1 MIFGIGTDILEID
14 RIRDSINGLDKLAN
28 RICTEFELT
37 EYNKV
42 NPDNKAVYLA
52 KKWASKEAISKALG
66 TGIGNGT
73 KWKDFEISHDILG
86 KPIIIFI
93 NESFNQ
99 YYGHISISDER
110 DIIVVYTLI
119 ETK

>member
-1 MIFGIGTDILEID
+1 MIIGIGTDIIYIS
-14 RIRDSINGLDKLAN
+14 RFRDMDNIKLDKLAE
-28 RICTEFELT
+28 RICTDNELS
-37 EYNKV
+37 EYQINHDK
-42 NPDNKAVYLA
+42 PLYIA
-52 KKWASKEAISKALG
+52 KKWASKEAIAKALG

-73 KWKDFEISHDILG
+73 KWKDFEISHNILG

-93 NESFNQ
+93 NESLNN

>member
-1 MIFGIGTDILEID
+1 MIIGIGTDIIHIS
-14 RIRDSINGLDKLAN
+14 RFRDMDNIKLDKLSE
-28 RICTEFELT
+28 RICTDNELS
-37 EYNKV
+37 EYQINHDK
-42 NPDNKAVYLA
+42 PLYIA

-73 KWKDFEISHDILG
+73 KWKDFEISHNILG

-93 NESFNQ
+93 NESFNN
-99 YYGHISISDER
+99 YYGHISISDEK
-110 DIIVVYTLI
+110 DIIIVYTLI

>member
-1 MIFGIGTDILEID
+1 MIIGIGTDIIYIS
-14 RIRDSINGLDKLAN
+14 RFRDMDNIKLDKLSE
-28 RICTEFELT
+28 RICTDNELS
-37 EYNKV
+37 EYQINHDK
-42 NPDNKAVYLA
+42 PLYIA

-93 NESFNQ
+93 NESFND
-99 YYGHISISDER
+99 YYGHISISDEK
-110 DIIVVYTLI
+110 DIIIVYTLI

>member
-1 MIFGIGTDILEID
+1 MIIGIGTDIIYIS
-14 RIRDSINGLDKLAN
+14 RFRDMDNIKLDKLAD
-28 RICTEFELT
+28 RICTDNELS
-37 EYNKV
+37 EYQNILDK
-42 NPDNKAVYLA
+42 PLYIA
-52 KKWASKEAISKALG
+52 KKWASKESISKALG

-73 KWKDFEISHDILG
+73 KWKDFEISHNILG

-93 NESFNQ
+93 NESLNN
-99 YYGHISISDER
+99 YYGHISISDEQ

>member
-1 MIFGIGTDILEID
+1 MIIGIGTDIVYIS
-14 RIRDSINGLDKLAN
+14 RFRDMNNIKLDKLSE
-28 RICTEFELT
+28 RICTDNELS
-37 EYNKV
+37 EYQINHDK
-42 NPDNKAVYLA
+42 PLYIA

-93 NESFNQ
+93 NESFNN
-99 YYGHISISDER
+99 YYGHISISDEK
-110 DIIVVYTLI
+110 DIIIVYTLI

>member
-1 MIFGIGTDILEID
+1 MIIGIGTDIIHIS
-14 RIRDSINGLDKLAN
+14 RFRDMDNIKLDKLSE
-28 RICTEFELT
+28 RICTDNELS
-37 EYNKV
+37 EYQINHDK
-42 NPDNKAVYLA
+42 PLYIA

-93 NESFNQ
+93 NKSFNE
-99 YYGHISISDER
+99 YYGHISISDEK

>member
-1 MIFGIGTDILEID
+1 MIIGIGTDIIHISRFREMDNI
-14 RIRDSINGLDKLAN
+14 KLNNLAE
-28 RICTEFELT
+28 RICTDNELI
-37 EYNKV
+37 EYQNILDK
-42 NPDNKAVYLA
+42 PLYIS

-93 NESFNQ
+93 NESFNN

-110 DIIVVYTLI
+110 DIIIVYTLI

>member
-1 MIFGIGTDILEID
+1 MIIGIGTDIIYIS
-14 RIRDSINGLDKLAN
+14 RFRDMDNIKLDNLAV
-28 RICTEFELT
+28 RICTDNELS
-37 EYNKV
+37 EYQINHDK
-42 NPDNKAVYLA
+42 PLYIA
-52 KKWASKEAISKALG
+52 KKWASKEAIAKALG

-73 KWKDFEISHDILG
+73 KWKDFEISHNILG

-93 NESFNQ
+93 NESLNN

>member
-1 MIFGIGTDILEID
+1 MIIGIGTDIIYIS
-14 RIRDSINGLDKLAN
+14 RFRDMDNIKLDKLAL
-28 RICTEFELT
+28 RICTDNELS
-37 EYNKV
+37 EYQINHDKPLYV
-42 NPDNKAVYLA
+42 A

-73 KWKDFEISHDILG
+73 KWKDFEISHNILG

-93 NESFNQ
+93 NESLNN